1 MGRTARYLSGGRSVL
16 FLAPTETK
24 MVDKLQEKKIPIRF
38 IKVCHATE
46 VDHTTLLKSN
56 PYCLPSFHRDNVTVK
71 YMHISVQANTK
82 RLESVSGSL
91 AALLVKYPNLQS
103 LAQRAFITYLK
114 SIQKHR
120 DKELFDV
127 TKLPIDEFSA
137 SIGLPMTPK
146 VRFVKQI
153 KGKKVSEDLSIVPES
168 RADDVNPSELL
179 KGTVNAVKPEKAEP
193 EVDESFLL
201 EKKALLLGEDN
212 ETDNIQDV

>member
-1 MGRTARYLSGGRSVL
+1 M
-16 FLAPTETK
+16 
-24 MVDKLQEKKIPIRF
+24 
-38 IKVCHATE
+38 C
-46 VDHTTLLKSN
+46 
-56 PYCLPSFHRDNVTVK
+56 
-71 YMHISVQANTK
+71 ISLQANTK

-120 DKELFDV
+120 DKEIFDV
-127 TKLPIDEFSA
+127 TKLPIDEYSA

-153 KGKKVSEDLSIVPES
+153 KGKKVSEDLSLVPES
-168 RADDVNPSELL
+168 HADVNPIELL
-179 KGTVNAVKPEKAEP
+179 RGTVNAVKPEKAEP

-201 EKKALLLGEDN
+201 ERKAQLLGEDN
-212 ETDNIQDV
+212 ETDDRPDM